1 VSSPYDVLGL
11 DPDADER
18 AVVRAYRRQ
27 VKNAHPDHG
36 GSKEEF
42 QAVKQ
47 AYERIRD
54 GYEPVDTD
62 DESPRRQPPDRE
74 RPAADETADD
84 QRHVEYLNYEVLD
97 DHGWGLDDEDLFDR
111 ASAAGLDE
119 VDYGEFSV
127 DPSDSLL
134 EAAEDCGYAWP
145 YACRGGAC
153 TNCAVAVI
161 EGEMPTPTDHILP
174 DDLLERGIRLS
185 CTSAP
190 VTDELKVVYNVKHL
204 PGVDELRLPASRFE
218 KARAND

>member
-1 VSSPYDVLGL
+1 MSSPYDVLGL
-11 DPDADER
+11 NPDADER
-18 AVVRAYRRQ
+18 EVVRAYRRQ
-27 VKNAHPDHG
+27 VKDAHPDHG

-47 AYERIRD
+47 AYERIRE
-54 GYEPVDTD
+54 GYEPADADEESTRRQTPD
-62 DESPRRQPPDRE
+62 GERADESEDG
-74 RPAADETADD
+74 RP
-84 QRHVEYLNYEVLD
+84 HVEYLNYEV
-97 DHGWGLDDEDLFDR
+97 DDEDLFDR
-111 ASAAGLDE
+111 AAAAGLE
-119 VDYGEFSV
+119 KKDYGEFSV

-134 EAAEDCGYAWP
+134 EAAEGCGYAWP

-174 DDLLERGIRLS
+174 EDLLERGIRLS
-185 CTSAP
+185 CTSTP